1 MNGKR
6 AKLLRKVGKLD
17 KHTKRLYNR
26 LSHVE
31 KGLLSAMYT
40 DIITRLDESVVVQP
54 TPELQGV
61 DGPSVAEAIDKS
73 MEINYS

>member
-26 LSHVE
+26 LSHFE
-31 KGLLSAMYT
+31 KGYLSRFYLG
-40 DIITRLDESVVVQP
+40 IIARNEQVVSAPVL
-54 TPELQGV
+54 EEV
-61 DGPSVAEAIDKS
+61 SGPSITEAIDKS
-73 MEINYS
+73 METNYS